1 MQIIRKELI
10 NVVFACTRTDDLFT
24 RACKWSL

>member
-10 NVVFACTRTDDLFT
+10 NVVFAQELTICLLMH
-24 RACKWSL
+24 ANEA